1 MNMSIK
7 INSPSRL
14 HLGFIELDKS
24 APRNFGS
31 IGLTISQ
38 FQNVIL
44 IKESKK
50 YEIESKNEYV
60 KLKINEIFEKF
71 KKKFVFK
78 PFKIEVH
85 ETTPSHVGLGSGT
98 QLALTIGLLISEFHN
113 LKLSFKDIVK
123 ISGRG
128 LRSGVGIE
136 SFNNGGFIVDC
147 GKGNMTT
154 IPPVFF
160 RTEWPDKWKI
170 ILILDN
176 SFKGLSG
183 NDEKKQFE
191 VISKIEPNISMI
203 NSQTLL
209 MNIIPSIIENNF
221 TNFCK
226 GIQIIQ
232 ENMSRVFYNDEKKFA
247 SKGVEKIF
255 NFLNKKKIM
264 GYGQSS
270 WGPSG
275 FVFCENVKKRNELLI
290 DIKKYMKYSGLN
302 NLTLEKVDGRNQ
314 GCIKTE

>member
-1 MNMSIK
+1 MSIK

-31 IGLTISQ
+31 LGLTISK
-38 FQNVIL
+38 FQNVIE

-50 YEIESKNEYV
+50 YEIATKNLYV
-60 KLKINEIFEKF
+60 KLKINEVFKKF
-71 KKKFVFK
+71 KKKFFLK
-78 PFKIEVH
+78 PFRIEVY
-85 ETTPSHVGLGSGT
+85 ETTPSHIGLGSGT
-98 QLALTIGLLISEFHN
+98 QLALTVGLLISEFHN

-147 GKGNMTT
+147 GKGQITT

-160 RTEWPDKWKI
+160 RTEWPDEWKI

-183 NDEKKQFE
+183 NDEKKQFGK
-191 VISKIEPNISMI
+191 ISKIDPNISMV

-221 TNFCK
+221 INFCK

-232 ENMSRVFYNDEKKFA
+232 KNMSRVFYNNEKKFA
-247 SKGVEKIF
+247 SKGVERIF
-255 NFLNKKKIM
+255 NFLSKKKIM

-275 FVFCENVKKRNELLI
+275 FIFCENVKKRNELLI
-290 DIKKYMKYSGLN
+290 VIKKYMKYSKLD
-302 NLTLEKVDGRNQ
+302 NLTFEKVDGRNK
-314 GCIKTE
+314 GFIKID

>member
-31 IGLTISQ
+31 LGLTISK
-38 FQNVIL
+38 FQNVIE

-50 YEIESKNEYV
+50 YEIATKNLYV
-60 KLKINEIFEKF
+60 KLKINEVFKKF
-71 KKKFVFK
+71 KKKFFLK
-78 PFKIEVH
+78 PFRIEVY
-85 ETTPSHVGLGSGT
+85 ETTPSHIGLGSGT
-98 QLALTIGLLISEFHN
+98 QLALTVGLLISEFHN

-147 GKGNMTT
+147 GKGQITT

-160 RTEWPDKWKI
+160 RTEWPDEWKI

-183 NDEKKQFE
+183 NDEKKQFGK
-191 VISKIEPNISMI
+191 ISKIDPNISMV

-221 TNFCK
+221 INFCK

-232 ENMSRVFYNDEKKFA
+232 KNMSRVFYNNEKKFA
-247 SKGVEKIF
+247 SKGVERIF
-255 NFLNKKKIM
+255 NFLSKKKIM

-275 FVFCENVKKRNELLI
+275 FIFCENVKKRNELLI
-290 DIKKYMKYSGLN
+290 VIKKYMKYSKLD
-302 NLTLEKVDGRNQ
+302 NLTFEKVDGRNK
-314 GCIKTE
+314 GFIKID